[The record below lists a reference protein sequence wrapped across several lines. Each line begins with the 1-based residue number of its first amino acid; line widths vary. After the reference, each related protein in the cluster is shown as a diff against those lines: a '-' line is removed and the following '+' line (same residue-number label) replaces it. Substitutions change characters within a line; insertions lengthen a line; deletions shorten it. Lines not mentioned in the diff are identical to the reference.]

1 MQVYVPSASKYFGN
15 FSWAPEETVHQEPVK
30 AWEIL
35 LMYFVLMLTGN
46 PFFVTHYDILVAFS
60 FVIPLY
66 YFFRNTRRVISYQT
80 VLIFVFLLGY
90 ELMHAFVYSLDYSK
104 TIFKLALVL
113 LLGFA
118 VVQLLRDK
126 FIRVLVNTMI
136 IISIVS
142 IIFTILCYIPGI
154 NWFLYELAI
163 KTFPMPPDAG
173 KDYIPWTLLIYT
185 FHPQYFAGEF
195 SYVRN
200 AGIFWESGAFAV
212 FLNITLYLR
221 YITKR
226 IVHVRDLF
234 DTKSTILIITTLTT
248 TSTMGFL
255 TLMALLTFF
264 TLKLRTNLKFMF
276 LLLMILTTYVTFV
289 NVDYLGDKISTQ
301 LAEST
306 ETNNRFG
313 AALMDWEDF
322 KKRPLIGSSRR
333 IEVIFNTQERS
344 QKTRRPNGL
353 TNFFREYGL
362 IYCTVYFLL
371 VYRSFRQI
379 FYAHHGYRKFSVA
392 LFGVFL
398 LWLVSFSELLFD
410 LPFFKALIFLSMV
423 YYPITEPDYQNE
435 PVRQTGFQSV

>member
-1 MQVYVPSASKYFGN
+1 MQPYFSSTTYFN
-15 FSWAPEETVHQEPVK
+15 RFSLRQDDRLQEEPVK
-30 AWEIL
+30 VSEIL
-35 LMYFVLMLTGN
+35 LMLFVLMLTGN
-46 PFFVTHYDILVAFS
+46 PFFVTHYDVLVGVS
-60 FVIPLY
+60 FLISLY
-66 YFFRNTRRVISYQT
+66 YFYRNSSRVISYQT
-80 VLIFVFLLGY
+80 VFIFVFLLGY
-90 ELMHAFVYSLDYSK
+90 ELMHAYVYSLDYSK

-113 LLGFA
+113 LLGFS
-118 VVQLLRDK
+118 VVHLLRDK
-126 FIRVLVNTMI
+126 FIRVLVDTMI
-136 IISIVS
+136 VISIVS

-173 KDYIPWTLLIYT
+173 KDYIPWTLLVYT

-221 YITKR
+221 YLTKR

-234 DTKSTILIITTLTT
+234 DLKSTILIITTITT

-255 TLMALLTFF
+255 TLMVLLTFF
-264 TLKLRTNLKFMF
+264 TLKLRTKLKFMF
-276 LLLMILTTYVTFV
+276 LLLMVLTAYVTFV
-289 NVDYLGDKISTQ
+289 NVDYLGDKIAVQ
-301 LAEST
+301 LAESR

-353 TNFFREYGL
+353 TNFLREYGL
-362 IYCTVYFLL
+362 IYFTVYFIF

-379 FYAHHGYRKFSVA
+379 FYAYHGYRNAGIAV
-392 LFGVFL
+392 FGVFL
-398 LWLVSFSELLFD
+398 LLLVSFSELLFD

-423 YYPITEPDYQNE
+423 YFPITEQAFRNE
-435 PVRQTGFQSV
+435 PIQQTDLQSV